1 MLNKKRGEI
10 TLINSM
16 VKLNE
21 IKHLAK
27 NFKIKTQNQKKNDQ
41 TWIQNLADIES
52 VWYHDSSYFLKCFLL
67 KNILK

>member
-21 IKHLAK
+21 IKHLEK
-27 NFKIKTQNQKKNDQ
+27 KFKIKTQNQKKNDQ
-41 TWIQNLADIES
+41 T
-52 VWYHDSSYFLKCFLL
+52 
-67 KNILK
+67 

>member
-1 MLNKKRGEI
+1 MLNKRGGWI

-27 NFKIKTQNQKKNDQ
+27 KIKIKTQNQKKNDQ
-41 TWIQNLADIES
+41 TWIQEKIKGKIT
-52 VWYHDSSYFLKCFLL
+52 F
-67 KNILK
+67 

>member
-1 MLNKKRGEI
+1 
-10 TLINSM
+10 M

-27 NFKIKTQNQKKNDQ
+27 KFKIKTQNQKKNDQ
-41 TWIQNLADIES
+41 TWIQNLTDIES
-52 VWYHDSSYFLKCFLL
+52 VWYHDSSYFLKCFSL

>member
-27 NFKIKTQNQKKNDQ
+27 KFKIKTQNQKKKDQ
-41 TWIQNLADIES
+41 T
-52 VWYHDSSYFLKCFLL
+52 
-67 KNILK
+67 